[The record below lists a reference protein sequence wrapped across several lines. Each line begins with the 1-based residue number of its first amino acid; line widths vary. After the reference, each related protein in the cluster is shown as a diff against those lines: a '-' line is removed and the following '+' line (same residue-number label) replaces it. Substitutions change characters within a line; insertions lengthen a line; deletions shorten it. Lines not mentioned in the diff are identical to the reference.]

1 MTEDTTGGGGP
12 IGGRPTPGG
21 GWPPPPP
28 PPPPTT
34 VGRRPTV
41 GLIANP
47 AAGKDIRRLVAHGSN
62 TDTEAKIHIVRRV
75 LLGLASVG
83 IERVLFMPDHQRIV
97 ERALAGIHQK
107 GLLPREAVE
116 LESDLV
122 GEATDTEDA
131 CRQMVMEGADCIVVL
146 GGDGTNR
153 AAAKACGDIPLVS
166 IATGTNNVFARS
178 MEGTVAG
185 LAAGVVANGMVK
197 GPPAVRRTKRLVVL
211 KNGTPVDMALVDAV
225 VLDEVLFGARAVW
238 GVDRIRQVVVTTAE
252 PDSIGLSAIAG
263 SIVPIGRFAPKGLA
277 VDVGNG
283 GIEVK
288 APIAPGVIASVP
300 VSSHRV
306 LEIGAEVEVRD
317 KPSVIALDGER
328 EVYVGS
334 SDTAAIRLEFTGPMV
349 VDVRQAL
356 RRAIKL
362 GYSVSAV

>member
-1 MTEDTTGGGGP
+1 MPAGT
-12 IGGRPTPGG
+12 
-21 GWPPPPP
+21 
-28 PPPPTT
+28 
-34 VGRRPTV
+34 PTV
-41 GLIANP
+41 GCSPTVGVIANP

-62 TDTEAKIHIVRRV
+62 TDTESKVHILRRV
-75 LLGLASVG
+75 LVGLASVG
-83 IERVLFMPDHQRIV
+83 IERVLFMPDHQRMV
-97 ERALAGIHQK
+97 ERALAGVHQK
-107 GLLPREAVE
+107 DLLPQEAVE

-122 GEATDTEDA
+122 GEATDTQDA
-131 CRQMVMEGADCIVVL
+131 CRQMVMQGVGCIVIL

-153 AAAKACGDIPLVS
+153 AAAKACADVPLIS

-185 LAAGVVANGMVK
+185 LAAGVVASGMVE
-197 GPPAVRRTKRLVVL
+197 GAPAVRRTKKLVVL
-211 KNGTPVDMALVDAV
+211 KNGAPVDMALVDAV
-225 VLDEVLFGARAVW
+225 VLDEVLFGSRAVW

-263 SIVPIGRFAPKGLA
+263 SIEPIGRFAPKGLA
-277 VDVGNG
+277 VDVGSG

-300 VSSHRV
+300 VSGYRL
-306 LEIGAEVEVRD
+306 LEIGDEVEVRD

-328 EVYVGS
+328 EVYVGTG
-334 SDTAAIRLEFTGPMV
+334 DTAALRLEFTGPMI

-362 GYSVSAV
+362 GYSISKK